1 LDDDDECRMLVDRCV
16 AIMLRD
22 VDHADLHKNEANWRM

>member
-1 LDDDDECRMLVDRCV
+1 MNAGCSWTDAV